1 MRRHD
6 LAMVRAGASVRF
18 LCGALDE
25 ALSARVAAWIAAGR
39 PLVVARQLVG
49 GSEALLGLTLPAAE
63 GRRRVG
69 CLVERAD
76 LLQVRRP
83 LAIVECLHRLADD
96 VAAPLAAPLA
106 ALAERLAAAGVSVG
120 VYGSLAWEA
129 LSGEAYRHEESDVDL
144 ICDVAS
150 ITQTGACLRL
160 LADGVAAL
168 PCGLDGEV
176 RFPDGCAVAWR
187 ELAAAWGKADARV
200 LVKGGVDIGLLPLSV
215 VLEQFEE
222 DALHV

>member
-6 LAMVRAGASVRF
+6 LATVRAGAPVRF
-18 LCGALDE
+18 LCGALDD

-39 PLVVARQLVG
+39 SLVVARQLTG

-69 CLVERAD
+69 CLVEQTD
-76 LLQVRRP
+76 LLQIRRP
-83 LAIVECLHRLADD
+83 LSIAECLHRLADD
-96 VAAPLAAPLA
+96 VAAPLAT
-106 ALAERLAAAGVSVG
+106 LAERLAAAGVSVG

-129 LSGEAYRHEESDVDL
+129 LSGEAYRHPESDVDL

-150 ITQTGACLRL
+150 AAQAEACLRL
-160 LADGVAAL
+160 LADGAAAL
-168 PCGLDGEV
+168 PCGLDGEI

-187 ELAAAWGKADARV
+187 ELAAAWSRADAKV
-200 LVKGGVDIGLLPLSV
+200 LVKGGVDVGLLPLSV

>member
-6 LAMVRAGASVRF
+6 LATVRAGAPVRF
-18 LCGALDE
+18 LCEVLDE

-39 PLVVARQLVG
+39 SLVVARQLTG

-69 CLVERAD
+69 CLVEQAD
-76 LLQVRRP
+76 LLQIRRP
-83 LAIVECLHRLADD
+83 LSIAECLHRLADD
-96 VAAPLAAPLA
+96 VAAPLAALA
-106 ALAERLAAAGVSVG
+106 DRLAAAGVSVG

-129 LSGEAYRHEESDVDL
+129 LSGEAYRHPESDVDL

-150 ITQTGACLRL
+150 VAQAEACLRL
-160 LADGVAAL
+160 LADGAAAL
-168 PCGLDGEV
+168 PCGLDGEI
-176 RFPDGCAVAWR
+176 RFPDGCAMAWR
-187 ELAAAWGKADARV
+187 ELAAVWGRADAKV
-200 LVKGGVDIGLLPLSV
+200 LVKGGVDVGLLPLSV

>member
-6 LAMVRAGASVRF
+6 LATVRAGAPVRF
-18 LCGALDE
+18 LCDALDD
-25 ALSARVAAWIAAGR
+25 ALSARVAAWIAAAR
-39 PLVVARQLVG
+39 PLVVARQLAG

-69 CLVERAD
+69 CLVEQAD

-83 LAIVECLHRLADD
+83 LSIAECLHRLADD
-96 VAAPLAAPLA
+96 VAAPLAALS
-106 ALAERLAAAGVSVG
+106 ERLAAAGVSVG

-129 LSGEAYRHEESDVDL
+129 LSGEAYRHPESDVDL

-150 ITQTGACLRL
+150 AAQAEACLRL
-160 LADGVAAL
+160 LADGGEEL
-168 PCGLDGEV
+168 PCGLDGEI

-200 LVKGGVDIGLLPLSV
+200 LVKGGVDVGLLPLSV
-215 VLEQFEE
+215 VLEQSEE